1 MSPLS
6 KIAGVI
12 FDLDGTLVDSALD
25 FKLIRQDLGLGPE
38 PILEQIEKLP
48 MERRR
53 ECEAILSRHETAGAM
68 RATLH
73 SGAAE
78 WIEHLDRRG
87 IPRAIFTRNARS
99 IVSLTL
105 DRCGLHF
112 DHIIARE
119 DAPPKPDP
127 TGIHRLCELWKT
139 TSDSTLIIGD
149 YLYDVLA
156 GREAG
161 IKTALVTHG
170 RTWEFEHLAD
180 FVWPCLSTG
189 LEIFQR
195 QQNGSSR
202 LA

>member
-1 MSPLS
+1 MSVLS
-6 KIAGVI
+6 SIAGVI

-48 MERRR
+48 EPRRL
-53 ECEAILSRHETAGAM
+53 ECEEILSRHETAGAM

-73 SGAAE
+73 LGATD
-78 WIEHLDRRG
+78 WIEELDRLR

-112 DHIIARE
+112 DHIVARE

-127 TGIHRLCELWKT
+127 TGIHRLCDTWDVPL
-139 TSDSTLIIGD
+139 DSVLIIGD

-161 IKTALVTHG
+161 IKSALVTHG
-170 RTWEFEHLAD
+170 RHWDFAHLAD
-180 FVWPCLSTG
+180 FVWPCLLTG
-189 LEIFQR
+189 LEIFR
-195 QQNGSSR
+195 RERTDSVD
-202 LA
+202 LT